1 MENHKR
7 YGNCSLLAGEHDGDG
22 AHVNRKL
29 PVTMMGIR
37 IATMTTVF
45 ARKHIVMDYKGLEE
59 GVPPRT
65 HVCRHTWLDLEL
77 LQSLA
82 VFIISAWLASESRAK
97 RKTCQVDFY
106 FFFYSFWAEKPALF
120 RSC

>member
-1 MENHKR
+1 
-7 YGNCSLLAGEHDGDG
+7 
-22 AHVNRKL
+22 
-29 PVTMMGIR
+29 MMGIR

-106 FFFYSFWAEKPALF
+106 FFFTVSGRKNLLYSGAVELKVTENIVGKSLNEFLN
-120 RSC
+120 

>member
-7 YGNCSLLAGEHDGDG
+7 YGNCSLLAGEHDDDG

-37 IATMTTVF
+37 IAMMTTVF
-45 ARKHIVMDYKGLEE
+45 ARKHIAVDYKGLEE

-65 HVCRHTWLDLEL
+65 HMCRHTWLDFEFLE
-77 LQSLA
+77 SFT
-82 VFIISAWLASESRAK
+82 VFIISAWLASES
-97 RKTCQVDFY
+97 
-106 FFFYSFWAEKPALF
+106 
-120 RSC
+120 